1 MCRHCETSEPTEE
14 SSVNK
19 PGYIQ
24 TTYTPTPNMTQ
35 TELQLCNQ
43 VMTSSEQIRSRL
55 IAENIPFFA
64 NDNIS
69 ASIYPQQREQ
79 LMDEVKDKVEEL
91 LKTLLIDIQ
100 HDHNT
105 AETARRIAKMFIF
118 ETLRGRYEPP
128 PKITTF
134 PNTKHLDELIVT
146 KAEVKSLCSH
156 HFQNI
161 HGWAWVGIIYA
172 DRLMGLSKIH
182 RIVDH
187 FSRRPQIQEELV
199 VQIAD
204 FIESAC
210 HPLGVGVVIKADH
223 SCVKARGVEQD
234 SFMVSSVLRG
244 CLLNPTPRAEF
255 FELVKMSGTM

>member
-1 MCRHCETSEPTEE
+1 MSSDSSIQHSVYNPDI
-14 SSVNK
+14 SSVIIERLKSTN
-19 PGYIQ
+19 
-24 TTYTPTPNMTQ
+24 TPFT
-35 TELQLCNQ
+35 
-43 VMTSSEQIRSRL
+43 
-55 IAENIPFFA
+55 A

-69 ASIYPQQREQ
+69 HLISQHEH
-79 LMDEVKDKVEEL
+79 DEL
-91 LKTLLIDIQ
+91 LVDVEQKVTDLLKSLIIDTD
-100 HDHNT
+100 HDPNT
-105 AETARRIAKMFIF
+105 RETAYRIAKMFVN
-118 ETLRGRYEPP
+118 ETLRGRYEAP

-134 PNTKHLDELIVT
+134 PNTKHLDEMVVT

-161 HGWAWVGIIYA
+161 HGWAWVGIIYG
-172 DRLMGLSKIH
+172 DTLMGLSKIH

-204 FIESAC
+204 FIEEVCS
-210 HPLGVGVVIKADH
+210 PVGVGVVIKADH

-244 CLLNPTPRAEF
+244 CLMNPTARAEF
-255 FELVKMSGTM
+255 FELIKLSGSI

>member
-1 MCRHCETSEPTEE
+1 MCRHVPASDSKPSSFSETQKSTNMLKNQGLSEHLYNPEV
-14 SSVNK
+14 SSN
-19 PGYIQ
+19 I
-24 TTYTPTPNMTQ
+24 
-35 TELQLCNQ
+35 
-43 VMTSSEQIRSRL
+43 ISRL
-55 IAENIPFFA
+55 LESKTPFLA

-69 ASIYPQQREQ
+69 AHLYSYDRDE
-79 LMDEVKDKVEEL
+79 LVLEVKNKIESL
-91 LKTLLIDIQ
+91 LKTLVIDTQ

-105 AETARRIAKMFIF
+105 SETAYRIAKMFIY

-134 PNTKHLDELIVT
+134 PNTKKLDELIVT

-161 HGWAWVGIIYA
+161 HGWAWVGIIYG

-210 HPLGVGVVIKADH
+210 NPLGVGVVIKADH
-223 SCVKARGVEQD
+223 SCVKSRGVEQD